1 MDIYVPK
8 VAFIS
13 YRSAVGKSSLI
24 HALRERSEQIVP
36 GKGKIIVHQIRNNGP
51 NRSWANLEMNIYEY
65 PGFKDYPEIFQIFER
80 EIILY
85 DLIIYITDPE
95 NEDSNAQIFYNLL
108 EESVLRY
115 FSYSLERPSKK
126 IWKII
131 NKIDVASE
139 PRNGYFRI
147 SAHLLLLRHII
158 SNENSDPD
166 GFVEKLEEYLKTIM
180 VIPLTTLKN
189 IYQTIIQKE
198 PLNGMKHLVE
208 CLKDKKETDIFHF
221 LKYIMADP
229 YHVYN
234 QDGQTYILAALVG
247 ELLLNYIKNDLRLK
261 DLYLNWKM
269 YPANHLEYLCIQQ
282 LSALLIVRL
291 LSVMDMKAYYGK
303 IIEDMVHFNFYT
315 MSNLL
320 RYDTSS
326 GRIVSL
332 GEDCYFISEVLGKDA
347 IRKMNSDFYYLVLI
361 GDTDMLTLKVLKRQ
375 EVWKKYRHMI
385 YEHLGSRMLQLVEIY
400 LEGYCGDHEKLK
412 TALFSE
418 EIFCNN
424 ERRASLKNNIEEL
437 QRFI

>member
-24 HALRERSEQIVP
+24 QALRERSEQIVP
-36 GKGKIIVHQIRNNGP
+36 GKGKIIVYQIRNNGP
-51 NRSWANLEMNIYEY
+51 NKSWANLEMNVYEY

-80 EIILY
+80 EIVLY

-108 EESVLRY
+108 EESVLRH

-437 QRFI
+437 QKFI

>member
-320 RYDTSS
+320 RYDTSN